1 MKILCLSDLHLRSNA
16 VSDFL
21 NAQKTTPFL
30 REITATV
37 AEVSPDVV
45 VVTGDT
51 VWARQVR
58 KLSFV
63 LRKLIP
69 GDVPIVAT
77 LGNHEFWE
85 RTFEETLSELKEQT
99 FADKNIFYLDLI
111 GAVELGGLNFVGGT
125 LFFDGSMRIC
135 ENQRVDE
142 WDGWQDWRIGEI
154 VMRYKEFNA
163 YYVDM
168 IRSKMKQGMSTLLCT
183 HHVPHVLLNGHEPS
197 HYSFYTGMKDLV
209 HDLPFDARFDNYL
222 ICGHTHRRVIGEVV
236 SGFMGVNVGSDYDHL
251 ESYVLEIG

>member
-21 NAQKTTPFL
+21 NTQKASPFL

-45 VVTGDT
+45 IVTGDT
-51 VWARQVR
+51 VWSRQVR

-63 LRKLIP
+63 LRKLIS
-69 GDVPIVAT
+69 GDIPIVAT

-85 RTFEETLSELKEQT
+85 RTFEETLTELKEQT
-99 FADKNIFYLDLI
+99 FNDKNIFYLDLI
-111 GAVELGGLNFVGGT
+111 GAVEIGGLNFVGGT
-125 LFFDGSMRIC
+125 LFFDGSMRIR
-135 ENQRVDE
+135 ESQRIDE

-154 VMRYKEFNA
+154 VTRYLEFNA

-168 IRSKMKQGMSTLLCT
+168 IHSKMKPGISTVLCT
-183 HHVPHVLLNGHEPS
+183 HHLPHVLLNGHEPS
-197 HYSFYTGMKDLV
+197 HYSFYSGMKDLV
-209 HDLPFDARFDNYL
+209 HELPFDARFDNYL
-222 ICGHTHRRVIGEVV
+222 ICGHTHRRVIGEVIP
-236 SGFMGVNVGSDYDHL
+236 GFMGVNVGSDYDHL
-251 ESYVLEIG
+251 QSFVLEIG

>member
-1 MKILCLSDLHLRSNA
+1 M
-16 VSDFL
+16 
-21 NAQKTTPFL
+21 

-51 VWARQVR
+51 VWSRQVR

-63 LRKLIP
+63 LRKLIS
-69 GDVPIVAT
+69 DDIPIVAT

-85 RTFEETLSELKEQT
+85 RTFEETLTELKEQT
-99 FADKNIFYLDLI
+99 FNDKNIFYLDLI

-125 LFFDGSMRIC
+125 LFFDGSMRIR
-135 ENQRVDE
+135 ESQRIDE

-154 VMRYKEFNA
+154 VTRYLEFNA

-168 IRSKMKQGMSTLLCT
+168 IHSKMKPGISTVLCT
-183 HHVPHVLLNGHEPS
+183 HHLPHVLLNGHEPS
-197 HYSFYTGMKDLV
+197 HYSFYSGMKDLV
-209 HDLPFDARFDNYL
+209 HELPFDARFDNYL
-222 ICGHTHRRVIGEVV
+222 ICGHTHRRVIGEVIP
-236 SGFMGVNVGSDYDHL
+236 GFMGVNVGSDYDHL
-251 ESYVLEIG
+251 ESFVLEIG